1 MVVGVDIHTIDTV
14 RHGTRIFKKEL
25 MKELW
30 TEKYRPKTLDQY
42 VFRDEHQKKQIQTW
56 VKDKSIPHLLFS
68 GNAGIGKTTLAKILL
83 NELQVN
89 DLDVLEI
96 NASRTNSVDDVRA
109 KIVNFVQMIPFG
121 DFKVVLLDE
130 ADYLSPNAQAAL
142 RGVMEEYHT
151 TSRFILTCNYPNRVI
166 PALHSRCQG
175 FHIERVDQT
184 EFTARVAEILMKEGV
199 TPDLETLDTYVKAT
213 YPDLRKCIN
222 MVQMNAQNGM
232 LLKPE
237 KSDMGESDYKLQM
250 VELFKVGKITEARK
264 LVCSQVR
271 PDEVEDIFKWMYNN
285 ITLFGNEAR
294 QEKAIQIIKQ
304 GLVDHTLISDPE
316 INLSAT
322 MIKLSHME

>member
-1 MVVGVDIHTIDTV
+1 
-14 RHGTRIFKKEL
+14 

-151 TSRFILTCNYPNRVI
+151 TARFILTCNYPNRVI

-175 FHIERVDQT
+175 FHIETIDKN
-184 EFTARVAEILMKEGV
+184 EFTARVAQIMIDEKVE
-199 TPDLETLDTYVKAT
+199 PDIDILDTYVKAT

-222 MVQMNAQNGM
+222 MVQQNCRDGK
-232 LLKPE
+232 LYAPD
-237 KSDMGESDYKLQM
+237 KSDKGQQDYRLEM
-250 VELFKVGKITEARK
+250 VDLFKKGKILEARK
-264 LVCSQVR
+264 LVCSQAR
-271 PDEVEDIFKWMYNN
+271 PEEVEDIFRWLYDNLDLISKDDD
-285 ITLFGNEAR
+285 
-294 QEKAIQIIKQ
+294 QQDKAILAIKQ
-304 GLVDHTLISDPE
+304 GLVDHSFVADPE
-316 INLSAT
+316 INLAAT
-322 MIKLSHME
+322 MIKLARIADGK